1 MDFECDRLVLQYLG
15 EVGDVAQRKLRPAD
29 RARLVERLRTQIN
42 TERDRGNANTPAGV
56 KGILTRIGSP
66 EAVVANE
73 SFRVPASGSGGDE
86 SGGAM
91 LRGSRTATIA
101 AQIGFRPDASPIP
114 SQRDGA
120 EEQGA
125 VAVQQIGDGLIGW
138 PAYPI
143 GIAPENASEW
153 EGPEE
158 IVGPEPAR
166 RVPLK
171 ASLRELIAIALL
183 VVGATVGSAVVVVI
197 GLLVVFTSAL
207 WSPSEKQMAGFWI
220 PGVTIAAYVA
230 AMWLRATDNAGADLT
245 RSQAV
250 ERFEDLLPTMPRI
263 FGVAAAVFLLF
274 HLLRAKAPAGDG

>member
-15 EVGDVAQRKLRPAD
+15 EVGDVAQRKLRPSD

-42 TERDRGNANTPAGV
+42 SERERGKANTPAAV

-73 SFRVPASGSGGDE
+73 AFRVPAPGSGGDDD
-86 SGGAM
+86 GT
-91 LRGSRTATIA
+91 LRVSRTATIA

-114 SQRDGA
+114 AQRDGSG
-120 EEQGA
+120 EESAGA

-166 RVPLK
+166 RIPLK

-197 GLLVVFTSAL
+197 GLFVVFTSAL
-207 WSPSEKQMAGFWI
+207 WSPDQKRMAGFWI
-220 PGVTIAAYVA
+220 PGVTIAAYVT

-250 ERFEDLLPTMPRI
+250 ERFEELLPTMPRI

-274 HLLRAKAPAGDG
+274 HLLRAKAPAEE